1 MHKYLTIIPARKN
14 SKRLKNKNLINFF
27 NKPLISFTFNFVN
40 KIKKFDYILLS
51 TDDQKILKIAKK
63 YKINAPFKRPK
74 SLSGDKV
81 NLNRVI
87 IHSINWYKKKYKSLP
102 ENIVLLQPTS
112 PLRDTKEFKRIISLY
127 EKKKYN
133 SLLTVSK
140 PMQDQKD
147 MFFFKKKIAKASKQ
161 NAKRIFFIDG
171 SLYMC
176 KYSFFKKY
184 KTITNEKSSICY
196 VDQKNSFDI
205 NNKFELN
212 LAKSYYLYNKMYR
225 KKNNG

>member
-112 PLRDTKEFKRIISLY
+112 PLRDAIEFKRIISLY
-127 EKKKYN
+127 EKKKNTRVY
-133 SLLTVSK
+133 
-140 PMQDQKD
+140 
-147 MFFFKKKIAKASKQ
+147 
-161 NAKRIFFIDG
+161 
-171 SLYMC
+171 
-176 KYSFFKKY
+176 
-184 KTITNEKSSICY
+184 
-196 VDQKNSFDI
+196 
-205 NNKFELN
+205 
-212 LAKSYYLYNKMYR
+212 
-225 KKNNG
+225 